1 MHRYIGGTTRHDVP
15 NAQPPDIA
23 GRLLLEISTNL
34 LNLGL
39 ATGRIVE
46 EIAELAAVGLDV
58 NSSLG
63 RPGIALEHQDLV
75 LGATFLLD
83 GIHGADPSELRRS
96 TRGVMPCRWGGEREK
111 RRRRWWYL
119 EE

>member
-1 MHRYIGGTTRHDVP
+1 MKEQQHGHDVP
-15 NAQPPDIA
+15 NAQPPDIT

-34 LNLGL
+34 LDLGL
-39 ATGRIVE
+39 AAGRIVE

-58 NSSLG
+58 DSSLG

-83 GIHGADPSELRRS
+83 GIHGADPSSAVS
-96 TRGVMPCRWGGEREK
+96 TRGVMPCRWGGGDGI
-111 RRRRWWYL
+111 L